1 MPRLLQALLLLG
13 VGFVAAAA
21 TAAPHWQLMGRH
33 GECVAIASL
42 SRKLPELGRLAED
55 PRDFAEQLRDHGLAV
70 TVARIDTGQ
79 PDVELWSVEVPAREL
94 ALLFATTQACAALNR
109 PAD

>member
-1 MPRLLQALLLLG
+1 MTRLLPGLLLLG
-13 VGFVAAAA
+13 VVATSA
-21 TAAPHWQLMGRH
+21 TAAPDWQLMGRH

-55 PRDFAEQLRDHGLAV
+55 PRAFAEQLRRHGLAV
-70 TVARIDTGQ
+70 TVARIDSGQ
-79 PDVELWSVEVPAREL
+79 PDIELWSVDVPAREL
-94 ALLFATTQACAALNR
+94 ALLFATAPACAALNR

>member
-1 MPRLLQALLLLG
+1 MSRWLAGLLIGAG
-13 VGFVAAAA
+13 IVAASA

-33 GECVAIASL
+33 GECVAVASL

-55 PRDFAEQLRDHGLAV
+55 PRDFAEQLRGHGLAV
-70 TVARIDTGQ
+70 AVARIDTGH

-94 ALLFATTQACAALNR
+94 ALLFASAQACVVLNR